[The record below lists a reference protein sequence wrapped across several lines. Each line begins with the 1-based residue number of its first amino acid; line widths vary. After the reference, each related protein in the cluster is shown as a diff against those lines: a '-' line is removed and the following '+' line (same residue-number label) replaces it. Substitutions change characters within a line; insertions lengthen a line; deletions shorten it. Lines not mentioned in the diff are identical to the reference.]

1 MTDLK
6 IITEL
11 LRRYSTGAVTPAE
24 QELIE
29 RWLQENELE
38 NNEWARM
45 DRQYREHLIKET
57 GEKLLQYANRE
68 TGSPVVTL
76 NPGLPRHRRSLFQL
90 AAASVLILI
99 AISSW
104 YFMKGT
110 RQGIPVV
117 KANTEAIR
125 NDVAPGSNKA
135 VLTLADGGTVVL
147 DDADNGVL
155 ADQGSTRVSKQDS
168 VLVYN
173 QGQKSS
179 IINMPVYNTLTTPKG
194 GQYNLVLPDGSR
206 VWLNAASSVKYP
218 VAFVDDARVVEV
230 KGEVYFEV
238 APLIRSGK
246 KVPFRVKV
254 LSEKNEQKSLVEV
267 MGTHFNINAYDEE
280 ASVNTT
286 LLEGK
291 VKVSAR
297 EAARADFAVLEPG
310 QQAQVSNR
318 DGAIK
323 IIKDADVDEAV
334 AWKNGLFMMSRAD
347 ISVVLRQLARWYD
360 VDIIY
365 EKGMP
370 EGKIT
375 GDIPRNMLLSE
386 VLKVLKLSGIQCR
399 IDGRKIIIES

>member
-11 LRRYSTGAVTPAE
+11 LQRYSTGAATPAE
-24 QELIE
+24 QGLIE
-29 RWLQENELE
+29 RWLQENELADS
-38 NNEWARM
+38 EWARM
-45 DRQYREHLIKET
+45 DQQHREHLIKET

-68 TGSPVVTL
+68 TGSPVVTIH
-76 NPGLPRHRRSLFQL
+76 PGLPRHRRYLFQL

-110 RQGIPVV
+110 RQSIPVV
-117 KANTEAIR
+117 KANTETIR

-135 VLTLADGGTVVL
+135 VLTLADGGKVVL

-155 ADQGSTRVSKQDS
+155 ANQGSTRVSKQDS

-179 IINMPVYNTLTTPKG
+179 IVNMPVYNILTTPKG

-334 AWKNGLFMMSRAD
+334 AWKNGLFMMSGAD

-365 EKGMP
+365 QKGMP

-375 GDIPRNMLLSE
+375 GDIPRSMPLSE
-386 VLKVLKLSGIQCR
+386 VLKVMELSGIQCR

>member
-1 MTDLK
+1 
-6 IITEL
+6 
-11 LRRYSTGAVTPAE
+11 
-24 QELIE
+24 
-29 RWLQENELE
+29 
-38 NNEWARM
+38 
-45 DRQYREHLIKET
+45 
-57 GEKLLQYANRE
+57 
-68 TGSPVVTL
+68 
-76 NPGLPRHRRSLFQL
+76 
-90 AAASVLILI
+90 
-99 AISSW
+99 
-104 YFMKGT
+104 MKGT
-110 RQGIPVV
+110 RQGIPVA
-117 KANTEAIR
+117 KANTETIR

-254 LSEKNEQKSLVEV
+254 LSEQNEQKSLVEV
-267 MGTHFNINAYDEE
+267 MGTHFNINGYDEE

-291 VKVSAR
+291 VRVSAG

-318 DGAIK
+318 DGAIR
-323 IIKDADVDEAV
+323 IIKDAPRRGRSPGIYHV
-334 AWKNGLFMMSRAD
+334 ACLC
-347 ISVVLRQLARWYD
+347 
-360 VDIIY
+360 
-365 EKGMP
+365 
-370 EGKIT
+370 
-375 GDIPRNMLLSE
+375 
-386 VLKVLKLSGIQCR
+386 LKC
-399 IDGRKIIIES
+399 